1 MISHRCRY
9 KARGSVLIRIFTSS
23 SVRWAAARVTL
34 AISSLFCFRS
44 SPPLFYHSTRI
55 RIRAK
60 LLRFLIRMSTR
71 PTPFGLFAGVAL
83 GHWGAITD
91 LALSAEPP
99 RTATRPDMAWLLPFV
114 QKLESRLDIRKHL

>member
-9 KARGSVLIRIFTSS
+9 KARGSVLIRIFTPS

-55 RIRAK
+55 RMMHVQADEIRVKGCK
-60 LLRFLIRMSTR
+60 LIAWMGLAMMVSTR
-71 PTPFGLFAGVAL
+71 LWLGGVVQMSRDRSLADRLMQQVRRCAAYLRPF
-83 GHWGAITD
+83 
-91 LALSAEPP
+91 
-99 RTATRPDMAWLLPFV
+99 
-114 QKLESRLDIRKHL
+114 

>member
-55 RIRAK
+55 RMRRLPHEDLPGQQPASHHK
-60 LLRFLIRMSTR
+60 QQADQKQDASPPLFLLLSRFSKTI
-71 PTPFGLFAGVAL
+71 FCHGLF
-83 GHWGAITD
+83 
-91 LALSAEPP
+91 LS
-99 RTATRPDMAWLLPFV
+99 
-114 QKLESRLDIRKHL
+114 LEHDSSSGFYS

>member
-1 MISHRCRY
+1 MISLRCRY

-55 RIRAK
+55 RMNHESPVKKLVLFMVGEKWMFAK
-60 LLRFLIRMSTR
+60 WVYYYRQNLIFGFPLGTMRLTAVGRYSYR
-71 PTPFGLFAGVAL
+71 EPFPA
-83 GHWGAITD
+83 
-91 LALSAEPP
+91 
-99 RTATRPDMAWLLPFV
+99 FV
-114 QKLESRLDIRKHL
+114 

>member
-55 RIRAK
+55 RMSHRLQVLTGGVQDAPVRQQTLRNTLAWSYD
-60 LLRFLIRMSTR
+60 LLTAQEKR
-71 PTPFGLFAGVAL
+71 LFR
-83 GHWGAITD
+83 W
-91 LALSAEPP
+91 LSVFVGGCTLEAAE
-99 RTATRPDMAWLLPFV
+99 AVCQAHHEDG
-114 QKLESRLDIRKHL
+114 